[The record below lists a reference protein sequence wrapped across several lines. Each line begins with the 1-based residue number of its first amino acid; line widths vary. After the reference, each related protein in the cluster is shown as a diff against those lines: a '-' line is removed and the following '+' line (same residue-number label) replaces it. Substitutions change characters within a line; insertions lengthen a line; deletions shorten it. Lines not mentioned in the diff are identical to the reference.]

1 MQVRYPS
8 ASWRPLG
15 TQSEPAITPRI
26 LIFHTMVGSLKGTD
40 ALFRGQGYT
49 GTESH
54 FGVGG
59 PWDGAALDGAVWQW
73 QSIDPH
79 VQPVRIAEDD
89 AGRVVVDV
97 HQVVHDR
104 AGTLLADVMVQHV
117 YTLCDGLVTHMEI
130 RPGR

>member
-1 MQVRYPS
+1 MASVHQQDVQAKFTALYAAFNARDIDGVLASLAPDVDWPASSEGGRAHGHAAVR
-8 ASWRPLG
+8 
-15 TQSEPAITPRI
+15 
-26 LIFHTMVGSLKGTD
+26 
-40 ALFRGQGYT
+40 GYWT
-49 GTESH
+49 R
-54 FGVGG
+54 
-59 PWDGAALDGAVWQW
+59 QW